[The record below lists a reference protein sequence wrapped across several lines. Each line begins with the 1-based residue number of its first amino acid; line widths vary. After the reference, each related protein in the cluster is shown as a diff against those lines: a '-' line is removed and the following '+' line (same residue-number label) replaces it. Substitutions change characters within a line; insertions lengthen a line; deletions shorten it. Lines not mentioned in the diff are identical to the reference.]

1 MSTGTTEIKKTDP
14 LQISDYFKSKQAEAD
29 TALYADKKDK
39 ATLDKDDFLNLL
51 VTQLR
56 YQDPLNPSDNQQMA
70 AQMAQ
75 FSSLEQ
81 MKNMATSLEGMGDS
95 IKGMIEQQAAS
106 SVAMSSSSATA
117 LIGKTVRLRREELVQ
132 SKVGQATALN
142 VTAPAGSELVVSNA
156 EGVVVRTLSLDGTT
170 RDGKPIRDS
179 NGDGTVT
186 WDGKDASGVQVPRGR
201 YVLSVRSVATGE
213 KSGDIWTDAEVGGV
227 QFDPSGPRIVA
238 GGQTYSMSDLLA
250 VASEQPKQTGAKS

>member
-14 LQISDYFKSKQAEAD
+14 LQISDHFKKKQAEAE
-29 TALYADKKDK
+29 TALYADQKDK

-81 MKNMATSLEGMGDS
+81 MKNMATSLEEMGDS

-106 SVAMSSSSATA
+106 AWSMSSSAATE
-117 LIGKTVRLRREELVQ
+117 LMGKTVRLRQEEVTFARA
-132 SKVGQATALN
+132 GQTMALN
-142 VTAPAGSELVVSNA
+142 VTASTGSELVVANA
-156 EGVVVRTLSLDGTT
+156 EGVVVRTLSLDGQT
-170 RDGKPIRDS
+170 RDGKPILDA
-179 NGDGTVT
+179 NGDGKVS
-186 WDGKDASGVQVPRGR
+186 WDGKSDSGVMAPRGK
-201 YVLSVRSVATGE
+201 YSLQVRDAATGE
-213 KSGDIWTDAEVGGV
+213 KTGDVWTDAVVGGV
-227 QFDPSGPRIVA
+227 QFDSAGPRIVA

-250 VASEQPKQTGAKS
+250 VASK